1 MPQLLHLDSSADPA
15 RSISRQVT
23 ARFSDSWHAIGT
35 DHSVIHRDLHLN
47 PLPHLPTSA
56 LHWAPHLRTS
66 EESVDAAAEALQ
78 TELIEELISADVVL
92 IGAPMYNWSIPSTLK
107 AWIDYVHVPGVTV
120 PFDGDTAPLV
130 GKPAVVVTSRGN
142 DYTPGTDA
150 ASTDHATAQ
159 LRQVLEFALGM
170 DVRFVPVDLTLAPRV
185 PALASR
191 IPQARANL
199 EAAYSAADELALLL
213 GGSSAGQE

>member
-1 MPQLLHLDSSADPA
+1 MPQLLHLDSSADPV

-23 ARFSDSWHAIGT
+23 SRFSDGWHSIGT

-56 LHWAPHLRTS
+56 LHWAPHLR
-66 EESVDAAAEALQ
+66 AADEHVEASAEALQ
-78 TELIEELISADVVL
+78 IELIEELISADVVL

-107 AWIDYVHVPGVTV
+107 AWIDYVHVPGITV

-142 DYTPGTDA
+142 DYTPGTDG
-150 ASTDHATAQ
+150 ASADHTTAQ
-159 LRQVLEFALGM
+159 LRQVLGVALGM
-170 DVRFVPVDLTLAPRV
+170 DVHFVPIDLTLAARV
-185 PALASR
+185 PALAPR
-191 IPQARANL
+191 IPQAQASL
-199 EAAYSAADELALLL
+199 EAAFVAVEGLALKL
-213 GGSSAGQE
+213 GGALPR